1 MKRRKPIQMRM
12 QSSLKHQTIMFGCL
26 LLGYFSPL
34 TGMIAAFMIY
44 TKRWDKGYI
53 KALFLGG
60 VLAFLLYFLGFM
72 LM

>member
-1 MKRRKPIQMRM
+1 MERRKPIQMRTK
-12 QSSLKHQTIMFGCL
+12 SSFQHQMMLFGCL

-34 TGMIAAFMIY
+34 TGMIAAFIIY

-60 VLAFLLYFLGFM
+60 VLAFFLYFLGFM